1 MHPSYKE
8 YYSTDNINPR
18 ACLGPDKNRVRSQ
31 KKKKKK
37 LTCALLFH
45 PIFIPSKDIMEMNI
59 HGEKREVSA
68 LEA

>member
-8 YYSTDNINPR
+8 YYNTDDINPGV
-18 ACLGPDKNRVRSQ
+18 CLGPDKNRVRSF
-31 KKKKKK
+31 KKKKP
-37 LTCALLFH
+37 TCASLFH

-68 LEA
+68 FEA

>member
-8 YYSTDNINPR
+8 YSNTDNINPG
-18 ACLGPDKNRVRSQ
+18 ACLGPDKNRVRI
-31 KKKKKK
+31 KKKKKT
-37 LTCALLFH
+37 TCALLFH

-59 HGEKREVSA
+59 HAEKREVSA